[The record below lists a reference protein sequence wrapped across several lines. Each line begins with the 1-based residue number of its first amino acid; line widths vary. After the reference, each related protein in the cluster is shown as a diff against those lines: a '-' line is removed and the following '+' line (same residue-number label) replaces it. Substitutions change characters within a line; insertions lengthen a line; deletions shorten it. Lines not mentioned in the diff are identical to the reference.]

1 MIKAENVVKSYDI
14 KPVIKDV
21 SLELE
26 SGHIYGL
33 LGANGAGKTTLIK
46 LLCGIYRPDEGK
58 VTIEGKS
65 VIDSPLSREDIA
77 YVPDNVLFY
86 NNFTVKEMKK
96 FYSKTFKNWSEER
109 YQKLRQVFTFSEKK
123 RIKHLSKGMKTQLS
137 ILMSLSCMPKAILMD
152 EPTSGLDPFIKSDV
166 LNLLV
171 QESATRKTSMLIS
184 THDISQLEQVCD
196 KVGFMQE
203 GQILLQEDLEDLK
216 DKYKK
221 IQIAFDGDMS
231 EDFKKEFSPLSVKK
245 SGRIYEIVIDMDY
258 DLFFNQAKKYSPIL
272 VENLTMTLEEIF
284 IHKMGKNKNL
294 EKIML

>member
-272 VENLTMTLEEIF
+272 VENLAMTLEEIF